1 MLNINTLLNR
11 KQRKLSEILNKNFW
25 DLYLEW
31 KKSSYTR
38 YVCKGGRGSAKS
50 THIAII
56 LILTLIAE
64 PVNIV
69 CFRKVAETLETSVY
83 EQIKKVIY
91 MLELEEYFIFKKS
104 PLQIIYKERGNMFL
118 FRGLDKAEKV
128 KSIVTSKFPIT
139 IYWFEEFQEHNI
151 EQEIETAIKSI
162 LRGELEDYEY
172 TNLLGEK
179 KIKKMKYRGIFSYN
193 PLRQK
198 QHWINKKYSF
208 STVDKNTFVHTSN
221 YLKNRYISKEFI
233 EEAEALK
240 ERDYTAYRW
249 EYLGEPV
256 GQGVVPFPNLILR
269 RITDQELRSFDNFR
283 NGLDWGYGVDPVAF
297 VRWHWDSTR
306 QILYAVD
313 EFYGIQKS
321 NKQVAAYI
329 NKKRYRESVTCDS
342 AEPKSVAEMRSY
354 GVKAVSAKK
363 GKGSVEY
370 GEKWLGEITI
380 IIDPQRTPNIAREFE
395 QIDYATDR
403 WGEPLPRLE
412 DKNNHTIDAT
422 RYAMEMDMKRHRKG
436 INNKIV
442 RPKGF

>member
-1 MLNINTLLNR
+1 MNTLLNR

-64 PVNIV
+64 PINIV

-83 EQIKKVIY
+83 EQIKKAIY

-128 KSIVTSKFPIT
+128 KSIITSKFPIT
-139 IYWFEEFQEHNI
+139 VYWFEELQEHSL

-179 KIKKMKYRGIFSYN
+179 KVKKMKYRGIFSYN
-193 PLRQK
+193 PPKQK
-198 QHWINKKYSF
+198 QHWINRKYSF
-208 STVDKNTFVHTSN
+208 TTVDKNTFVHTSN

-240 ERDYTAYRW
+240 EKDYTAYRW

-269 RITDQELRSFDNFR
+269 KITDQEIKNFDNFR
-283 NGLDWGYGVDPVAF
+283 NGIDWGYGVDPVAF
-297 VRWHWDSTR
+297 GRWHWDSMR
-306 QILYAVD
+306 RILYAVD

-321 NKQVAAYI
+321 NRELASYI
-329 NKKRYRESVTCDS
+329 NKKKYREIVTCDS
-342 AEPKSVAEMRSY
+342 SEPKSIAEMRSY
-354 GVKAVSAKK
+354 GVRAVAARK

-370 GEKWLGEITI
+370 GEKWLSEITI
-380 IIDPQRTPNIAREFE
+380 VIDPERTPNTAREFE

-403 WGEPLPRLE
+403 WGEALPRLE
-412 DKNNHTIDAT
+412 DRNNHTIDEA
-422 RYAMEMDMKRHRKG
+422 RYAMEEDMKRHRKVR
-436 INNKIV
+436 NNKIV